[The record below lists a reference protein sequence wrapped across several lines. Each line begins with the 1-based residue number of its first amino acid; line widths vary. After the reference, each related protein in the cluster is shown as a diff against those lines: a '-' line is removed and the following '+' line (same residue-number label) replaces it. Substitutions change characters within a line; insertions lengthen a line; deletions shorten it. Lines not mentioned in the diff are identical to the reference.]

1 MRYLVAMTVS
11 TNLLLLLA
19 AQGVTGGAGG
29 NLDTSKTEVRWDP
42 PKPTQGSIV
51 WITVRPEGHLATSDG
66 KMTPS
71 GALAGQPLHFE
82 PGDDGLFHSLA
93 GIPINTRDSIQLA
106 LTFASDQGT
115 LKQFFTYLPIAE
127 GVFSVASLSV
137 DPRFTTPPDSALA
150 ARIAAEAD
158 SVRAILHRSHE
169 THRLW
174 LPGFVIPK
182 AARITSGYGQR
193 REFNGELRS
202 RHMGVDL
209 DGDFGDPVVAT
220 NRGVVALVGDFYYSG
235 SLVYLDHGRGLLT
248 AYMHLSEIAVAVGDT
263 VDADQI
269 IGRVGASGRVTGP
282 HLHWQARYGT
292 VTVNP
297 LTLLE
302 LDWGSWSGN

>member
-1 MRYLVAMTVS
+1 MTVS
-11 TNLLLLLA
+11 ANLLLVLA
-19 AQGVTGGAGG
+19 AQGVTGGVWE
-29 NLDTSKTEVRWDP
+29 NPDTSKTEVRWDP

-51 WITVRPEGHLATSDG
+51 WITLRPEGHLTTSAGDL
-66 KMTPS
+66 TAS
-71 GALAGQPLHFE
+71 GSLAGQPLHFE

-106 LTFASDQGT
+106 LTFANAQGT
-115 LKQFFTYLPIAE
+115 LKQLFTYVPVAD
-127 GVFSVASLSV
+127 GVFSVANLSV

-150 ARIAAEAD
+150 TRIAAEAD
-158 SVRAILHRSHE
+158 SVRAILQRSHE
-169 THRLW
+169 TRRLW

-182 AARITSGYGQR
+182 PDKITSGYGQR

-220 NRGVVALVGDFYYSG
+220 NRGVVALVGEFYYAG

-248 AYMHLSEIAVAVGDT
+248 AYMHLSEITVAIGDTVAVGQ
-263 VDADQI
+263 V

-302 LDWGSWSGN
+302 VDWGSWSGN